1 LLLKS
6 PDRKAE
12 MTMPSSNVSADGN
25 ALHRFVVGR
34 DGEGHWIAR
43 DEEGLTGGV
52 FADRSSAVR
61 FATMETGHKAGAIRF
76 APASV
81 RLSLFN

>member
-1 LLLKS
+1 
-6 PDRKAE
+6 
-12 MTMPSSNVSADGN
+12 MPSSHISVDAN

-43 DEEGLTGGV
+43 DEEGVTGGV

-61 FATMETGHKAGAIRF
+61 FAAMESGHRAGAIRF
-76 APASV
+76 APAPV
-81 RLSLFN
+81 RRSLFN

>member
-1 LLLKS
+1 MQSS
-6 PDRKAE
+6 PVPPDA
-12 MTMPSSNVSADGN
+12 T

-43 DEEGLTGGV
+43 DEEGQTGGV
-52 FADRSSAVR
+52 FADKTSAVR
-61 FATMETGHKAGAIRF
+61 FATIESGHRAGAIRF

>member
-1 LLLKS
+1 
-6 PDRKAE
+6 
-12 MTMPSSNVSADGN
+12 MPSSHISAIAN

-43 DEEGLTGGV
+43 DEEGVTGGV

-61 FATMETGHKAGAIRF
+61 WKAAIGRARSASRQQPCAF
-76 APASV
+76 HCSTDPIASV
-81 RLSLFN
+81 SAFFGTV

>member
-1 LLLKS
+1 
-6 PDRKAE
+6 
-12 MTMPSSNVSADGN
+12 MPSSHISAIAN

-43 DEEGLTGGV
+43 DEEGVTGGV
-52 FADRSSAVR
+52 FADRHSAVR
-61 FATMETGHKAGAIRF
+61 FAAMESGHRAGAIRF
-76 APASV
+76 APPTM

>member
-1 LLLKS
+1 MQS
-6 PDRKAE
+6 SPIPPDR
-12 MTMPSSNVSADGN
+12 N
-25 ALHRFVVGR
+25 ALHRFIVGR

-43 DEEGLTGGV
+43 DEEGQTGGV
-52 FADRSSAVR
+52 FADKNSAVR
-61 FATMETGHKAGAIRF
+61 FATMESGHRAGAICF